1 MRIGQRA
8 TIQVLPTNVY
18 TASIGFITIAVGK
31 FSRISLSILRKL
43 IEFLMNMFDIAVLWL
58 VVPLKTFQKFCGLNA
73 DRFGKIAGS
82 VELRPVPLCYEFTD
96 RVDA

>member
-1 MRIGQRA
+1 MDGHDPKCANLRA
-8 TIQVLPTNVY
+8 LPAIY
-18 TASIGFITIAVGK
+18 EYICY
-31 FSRISLSILRKL
+31 
-43 IEFLMNMFDIAVLWL
+43 FLMNMFDIAVLWL

>member
-1 MRIGQRA
+1 MRVLRVRKGARTHSDELLTWMQVLSVGTPVALAKKTWLIVNAGQRA

-43 IEFLMNMFDIAVLWL
+43 IEDYL
-58 VVPLKTFQKFCGLNA
+58 VKVKSKFV
-73 DRFGKIAGS
+73 R
-82 VELRPVPLCYEFTD
+82 
-96 RVDA
+96 